1 MLKRRIDGQVDTESG
16 ARLID
21 AFCISKPLKA
31 AWIDLFASFIYH
43 DCAMSRLKEPKAT
56 IKIPRPLYNRL
67 KTIIAESGFDS
78 VTDFVVYVLRDIAA
92 VAVETDDNRHLS
104 DADQIQLSGE
114 EVRKVRER
122 LKRLGYL

>member
-1 MLKRRIDGQVDTESG
+1 
-16 ARLID
+16 
-21 AFCISKPLKA
+21 
-31 AWIDLFASFIYH
+31 
-43 DCAMSRLKEPKAT
+43 MSRLKEPKAT

-104 DADQIQLSGE
+104 DVDQIQLSGE